1 MDLSSTHYDNSK
13 CSSQHNLYSVR
24 LVSVIDAMNT
34 IEKTYS
40 IRVTNA
46 LFTMT
51 ESGLEKYICDAAVV
65 AGEEYSVKYVIT
77 PLTYV

>member
-1 MDLSSTHYDNSK
+1 MDLSSSHYDNSK

-24 LVSVIDAMNT
+24 LVSTIDTMDS

-40 IRVTNA
+40 IRVTKA

-51 ESGLEKYICDAAVV
+51 EKGLEKYVCDAAVV
-65 AGEEYSVKYVIT
+65 AGEEYSVK
-77 PLTYV
+77 